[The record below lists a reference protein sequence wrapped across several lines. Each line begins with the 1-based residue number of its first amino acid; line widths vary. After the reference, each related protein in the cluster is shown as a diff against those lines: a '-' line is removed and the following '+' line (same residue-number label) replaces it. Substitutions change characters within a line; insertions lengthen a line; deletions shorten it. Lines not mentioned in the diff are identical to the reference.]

1 MKKSIKICILLI
13 ILSALIVSI
22 VKYYNIEN
30 KEENLDIN
38 ETIDDYNVETE
49 NESDSINDAE
59 TEIGNTIDN

>member
-30 KEENLDIN
+30 KEENLDVN
-38 ETIDDYNVETE
+38 EIIDNYDSKTE